1 LWFDKHASSRVHNP
15 KDGRVTKCCDL
26 REMKRAGPCDL
37 RARDPKV
44 VNDRA
49 VDEVLRRDSTHSIY
63 TGAQYNSQLL
73 VPIVR

>member
-1 LWFDKHASSRVHNP
+1 
-15 KDGRVTKCCDL
+15 
-26 REMKRAGPCDL
+26 MKRAGPCDL